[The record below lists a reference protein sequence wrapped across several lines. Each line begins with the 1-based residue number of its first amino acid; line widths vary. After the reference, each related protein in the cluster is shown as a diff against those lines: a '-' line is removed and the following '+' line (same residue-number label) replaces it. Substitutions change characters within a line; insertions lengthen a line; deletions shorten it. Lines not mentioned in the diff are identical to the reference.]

1 MRRDRVRTTGT
12 MQMRLQGSR
21 PATRDRP
28 RWSGHAALAVVVS
41 GVALSACSLHVSRH
55 GISGNILGHSFSG
68 AEGVLPAGFPNN
80 VPVPDHSR
88 VLAGGGTNNAWDV
101 AFAVTGP
108 VTSGTS
114 GYESKLGA
122 AGYTIT
128 NIRSGS
134 TPVTAVT
141 DPGSGSTSTTITVA
155 GTEFTAADS
164 SWTIQVASGTTTSP
178 TGGGL
183 KAGEFAINIT
193 VIAHPSGTTPSTFGL
208 RAGVHQEPGV
218 GADDPAVDAVTAP
231 GAG

>member
-1 MRRDRVRTTGT
+1 MRF
-12 MQMRLQGSR
+12 LGSR
-21 PATRDRP
+21 PPTRDRP
-28 RWSGHAALAVVVS
+28 RWSGRAAVAVVVT
-41 GVALSACSLHVSRH
+41 GVGLAACSLHVSRH
-55 GISGNILGHSFSG
+55 AISGNILGHSFSG
-68 AEGVLPAGFPNN
+68 AEGALPAGFPNN
-80 VPVPDHSR
+80 VPVPDRSR

-114 GYESKLGA
+114 GYESKLRS

-128 NIRSGS
+128 DIRSGS

-141 DPGSGSTSTTITVA
+141 NAGSGSTSTTITVA

-164 SWTIQVASGTTTSP
+164 SWTMQVASGTTTSP

-193 VIAHPSGTTPSTFGL
+193 VIGRLSGTTPST
-208 RAGVHQEPGV
+208 
-218 GADDPAVDAVTAP
+218 
-231 GAG
+231 

>member
-1 MRRDRVRTTGT
+1 VTLVVAGI
-12 MQMRLQGSR
+12 
-21 PATRDRP
+21 
-28 RWSGHAALAVVVS
+28 AV
-41 GVALSACSLHVSRH
+41 SACSLHVSKH

-68 AEGVLPAGFPNN
+68 AEGALPAGFPNN
-80 VPVPDHSR
+80 VPVPDSSR

-101 AFAVTGP
+101 AFAVTGA

-114 GYESKLGA
+114 GYESKLRS

-141 DPGSGSTSTTITVA
+141 NAAASSTSTTITVA

-164 SWTIQVASGTTTSP
+164 SWTIQVVSGTTTSS

-193 VIAHPSGTTPSTFGL
+193 VIPPPSHTTPT
-208 RAGVHQEPGV
+208 
-218 GADDPAVDAVTAP
+218 T
-231 GAG
+231 